1 MYFTECPLFKV
12 KLGTVLKPPILVDN
26 MYIQLQADILWKPL
40 SIYTGLFQVYIQF
53 YSFPEIFQE
62 VGR

>member
-1 MYFTECPLFKV
+1 MYFTEYPLFKV

-53 YSFPEIFQE
+53 YSFPAIFQE

>member
-1 MYFTECPLFKV
+1 MYFTEYPLFKV
-12 KLGTVLKPPILVDN
+12 KPGTVLKPPILVDN
-26 MYIQLQADILWKPL
+26 MYIQIQADILWKPL

>member
-1 MYFTECPLFKV
+1 MYFTEYPLFKV

-40 SIYTGLFQVYIQF
+40 SIYAGLFQVYIQF